1 MKPGL
6 SHILNDTGF
15 SANWPIHNSEKASV
29 DEDKAVG
36 SHNLYNITVK
46 ISTVS
51 HIYTKWQV

>member
-1 MKPGL
+1 L
-6 SHILNDTGF
+6 
-15 SANWPIHNSEKASV
+15 ANSQLKKASV
-29 DEDKAVG
+29 DGDKAVG